1 MPTRATIRK
10 RSWRRPG
17 KRKLGRAE
25 VRVVVRVEVRAAGR
39 AAAPAWGSVFH
50 IPAAEAGVTDRTA
63 EAAEAWAMGAAKPP
77 KKCGN

>member
-17 KRKLGRAE
+17 KRKPVRAE
-25 VRVVVRVEVRAAGR
+25 VRVAGR
-39 AAAPAWGSVFH
+39 AAAPAWGSVFL
-50 IPAAEAGVTDRTA
+50 IPAVAEEVTGRTA
-63 EAAEAWAMGAAKPP
+63 EAAGAWAMGAAKPP